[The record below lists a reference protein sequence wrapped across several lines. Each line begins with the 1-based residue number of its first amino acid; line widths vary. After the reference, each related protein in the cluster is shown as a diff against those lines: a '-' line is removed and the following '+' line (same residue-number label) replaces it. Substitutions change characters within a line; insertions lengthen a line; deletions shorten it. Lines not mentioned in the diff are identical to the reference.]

1 MNWDSKSAVSELR
14 RALRAKENLPVR
26 WSTDDGEKGEGKVLN
41 ISASGLLLD
50 TNRDFSPIEQAA
62 FSLESIA
69 YDNGQFLPKAGRLVW
84 SKSQGA
90 RNNRL
95 CGIEFV
101 QPEEKVISHLRE
113 RVQAGI
119 TKTANARR
127 TRSLVGSILFVI
139 MAGLTI
145 FAAYQYNENYRN
157 IENTN
162 QVLTSAYE
170 QQASL
175 SKHYADELGITKTLL
190 ADAERDLEAARQENA
205 QLQELIGAKDGEI
218 AQNKVMIDQLTAE
231 VKTIKERLR
240 ILEGDVVSMQEGR
253 STIAIYKEKVHKVK
267 VKIHEFK
274 QQAQAVKVAAQK
286 ERDRIA
292 MALGN
297 NGYFTKGGKPYNPNY
312 SAPAK
317 GVEINVEFVK

>member
-1 MNWDSKSAVSELR
+1 M
-14 RALRAKENLPVR
+14 
-26 WSTDDGEKGEGKVLN
+26 
-41 ISASGLLLD
+41 
-50 TNRDFSPIEQAA
+50 
-62 FSLESIA
+62 
-69 YDNGQFLPKAGRLVW
+69 
-84 SKSQGA
+84 
-90 RNNRL
+90 
-95 CGIEFV
+95 
-101 QPEEKVISHLRE
+101 
-113 RVQAGI
+113 
-119 TKTANARR
+119 
-127 TRSLVGSILFVI
+127 
-139 MAGLTI
+139 
-145 FAAYQYNENYRN
+145 
-157 IENTN
+157 
-162 QVLTSAYE
+162 
-170 QQASL
+170 
-175 SKHYADELGITKTLL
+175 
-190 ADAERDLEAARQENA
+190 
-205 QLQELIGAKDGEI
+205 
-218 AQNKVMIDQLTAE
+218 TAE